1 MEASQHLLNEV
12 VSPGALEDV
21 FLAGVLVED
30 LVEGVRLHVVHLVGD
45 SSRQG
50 TKIVSLSMGLQGLT

>member
-21 FLAGVLVED
+21 FLAGVLIED
-30 LVEGVRLHVVHLVGD
+30 LVEGVRFHVVHLVGD
-45 SSRQG
+45 PDKARYF
-50 TKIVSLSMGLQGLT
+50 